1 MEKTPEQFQPG
12 DILVHSPGV
21 PYTGS
26 PVVSAQWYGPHKTQ
40 VTFENGEI
48 VEFFNGIQHQVQD
61 S

>member
-1 MEKTPEQFQPG
+1 MDKTPEQFQPG
-12 DILVHSPGV
+12 DILVHNPGV

-26 PVVSAQWYGPHKTQ
+26 PVVSVEGFGQHQTQ
-40 VTFENGEI
+40 VVFANGEI

>member
-1 MEKTPEQFQPG
+1 MEKTPEQFQLG
-12 DILVHSPGV
+12 DILVHNPGV

-26 PVVSAQWYGPHKTQ
+26 AVTSVKPFGPFQTQ
-40 VTFENGEI
+40 VEFANGEI